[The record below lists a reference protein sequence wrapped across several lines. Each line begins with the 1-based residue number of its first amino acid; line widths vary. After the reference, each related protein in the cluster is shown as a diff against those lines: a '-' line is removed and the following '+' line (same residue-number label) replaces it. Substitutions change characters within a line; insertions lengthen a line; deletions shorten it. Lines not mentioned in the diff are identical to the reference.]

1 MALHRSCRAW
11 HSVAWAWQRINHPRD
26 VLVSRHPKG
35 EEEDEGRPKRESAL
49 AMRRRFGA
57 MDLNVYVKMTRRPQD
72 GVSQVLSA
80 LLETQNNPVS
90 DALDSP
96 DVRSSRLAEP

>member
-1 MALHRSCRAW
+1 MCW
-11 HSVAWAWQRINHPRD
+11 SVATPREKKKTRD
-26 VLVSRHPKG
+26 DPK
-35 EEEDEGRPKRESAL
+35 ERARSPW
-49 AMRRRFGA
+49 RRRFGA